1 MDAIMSGIASQEWLE
16 PLEVDAQELIHGVF
30 AGGDAGKQAKNFLHG
45 TWLGHPLHVV
55 LTDVPIGAWS
65 VTLVCDLLDGIS
77 SGKEFA
83 SAADASLSI
92 GLVGALA
99 AAATGFTDWQDVDP
113 PARRV
118 GLIHGLLNL
127 GGTSLMLASLIM
139 RKKKSRSWG
148 HGLAA
153 LGYATAMAAAYLGGK
168 LVYEQKIGVDHA
180 DAELPAKFTTV
191 LAESELPEAELK
203 RADFEETQILLVRR
217 GKTIHALAE
226 TCSHLGGPLSE
237 GKLKGNSVV
246 CPWHG
251 SRFSLTDGRVLDG
264 PAVHPQPCLEVRVQE
279 GKIQVRKSATEKSK
293 SV

>member
-1 MDAIMSGIASQEWLE
+1 MSGIARQEWLK
-16 PLEVDAQELIHGVF
+16 PLEEDAQQLIHGVF
-30 AGGDAGKQAKNFLHG
+30 AAGPAGKQVKNFLHG

-92 GLVGALA
+92 GLVGAAA

-139 RKKKSRSWG
+139 RKKKLRSWG

-153 LGYATAMAAAYLGGK
+153 LGYTTAMAAAYLGGK
-168 LVYEQKIGVDHA
+168 LVYEQKIGVNHA
-180 DAELPAKFTTV
+180 DVELPEKFTTV
-191 LAESELPEAELK
+191 LAESELPEGELK
-203 RADFEETQILLVRR
+203 RADFKKTQILLARG
-217 GKTIHALAE
+217 GKTIYALAE

-264 PAVHPQPCLEVRVQE
+264 PAVHPLPCLEVRVQE